1 MTKEELATLKKDL
14 ELRESEIEE
23 EMGRLSKEQHEI
35 HMKMREYYK
44 QYIDEHFPYK
54 VGDKLKYTFT
64 NGDGDEVTREIEV
77 TEISIYKCRL
87 SQIIIFYKWKDT
99 TGWIDYINIDG
110 NIPDSS
116 LKEKLEKI

>member
-14 ELRESEIEE
+14 ELREAEIEK
-23 EMGRLSKEQHEI
+23 EMGELSKEQHEI

-77 TEISIYKCRL
+77 TEISSYKCRL

-99 TGWIDYINIDG
+99 PGWIDYINIDG
-110 NIPDSS
+110 NIPVSS